1 MSRRVNLLVVA
12 VVAALI
18 ALPAAA
24 ADNGFYI
31 GGAATYSD
39 ISTGD
44 LTAFE
49 LEDKS
54 NGYKIFGGARFL
66 HFLGAEAQY
75 NDFGSIEDR
84 NVGSQA
90 DIDGFGAAVVG
101 YIPLV
106 FLDIFGKAGIFNSN
120 VDITNPG
127 INPLGSSSTDS
138 TDPYY
143 GVGVQFRIKSWA
155 IRAEGELYDVEGVD
169 KLYSYSL
176 GASYTF

>member
-1 MSRRVNLLVVA
+1 MSRPVKLLILVMLV
-12 VVAALI
+12 
-18 ALPAAA
+18 ALPVAA

-39 ISTGD
+39 VSTGD

-84 NVGSQA
+84 NAGAEA

-127 INPLGSSSTDS
+127 INPLNTSTDS

>member
-1 MSRRVNLLVVA
+1 MSRPVKLLIVVM
-12 VVAALI
+12 LI
-18 ALPAAA
+18 ALPVAA

-54 NGYKIFGGARFL
+54 NGYKIFAGGRFL
-66 HFLGAEAQY
+66 HFLGAEGQY
-75 NDFGSIEDR
+75 VDFGTVNDR
-84 NVGSQA
+84 NAGAEA
-90 DIDGFGAAVVG
+90 DIDGYGVAIVG

-106 FLDIFGKAGIFNSN
+106 ILDIYGKAGMFNSN
-120 VDITNPG
+120 IDTTNPV
-127 INPLGSSSTDS
+127 INPNSTSRDS
-138 TDPYY
+138 TDPFY

-155 IRAEGELYDVEGVD
+155 IRVEGELYDVESVD

>member
-12 VVAALI
+12 VAVVLI

-49 LEDKS
+49 LDDKS

-75 NDFGSIEDR
+75 NDFGSVE
-84 NVGSQA
+84 NAGA
-90 DIDGFGAAVVG
+90 EAEIDGFGAAVVG

-120 VDITNPG
+120 VDIKTPG
-127 INPLGSSSTDS
+127 INPLGSASSDS